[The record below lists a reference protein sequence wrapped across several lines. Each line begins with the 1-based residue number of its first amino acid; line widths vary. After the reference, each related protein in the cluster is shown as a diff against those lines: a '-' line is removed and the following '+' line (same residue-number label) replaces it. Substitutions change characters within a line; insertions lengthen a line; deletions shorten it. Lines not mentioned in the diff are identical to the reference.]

1 LLCCQAST
9 DRLAGLWSLHRA
21 IVSCYNLEV
30 REGIFCYGKA
40 LLYHS
45 YATVGMPTC
54 HNNAYLLALYG
65 KTPRRAQMLQEGF
78 IMGQMYRLMV
88 GCSE

>member
-45 YATVGMPTC
+45 YATVGYANMPQQCLFIGIIWENAKKGTDAPRGV
-54 HNNAYLLALYG
+54 HNGPN
-65 KTPRRAQMLQEGF
+65 
-78 IMGQMYRLMV
+78 V
-88 GCSE
+88 